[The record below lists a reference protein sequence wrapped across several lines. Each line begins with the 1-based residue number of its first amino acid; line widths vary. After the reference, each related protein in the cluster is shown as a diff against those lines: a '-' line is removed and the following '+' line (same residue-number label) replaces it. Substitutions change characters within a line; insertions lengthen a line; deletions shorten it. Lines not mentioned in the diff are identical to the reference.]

1 MLLKYAQRDF
11 GVISLDW
18 KITLEITIHRFLI
31 RIKCQLK
38 CRYRIN
44 CRLKIFFYLC
54 AFKICT
60 MKFLCSSLLIGNHS
74 RSDYTSPTR
83 VKCQLK
89 CRYRISRRLK
99 LFLRLCALELCT
111 RFWCSCQSG
120 MSDHFGDNLPV
131 KGNEHK
137 NIIVHISRV
146 HK

>member
-1 MLLKYAQRDF
+1 MHN
-11 GVISLDW
+11 
-18 KITLEITIHRFLI
+18 EIFVLI
-31 RIKCQLK
+31 PFDRKS
-38 CRYRIN
+38 
-44 CRLKIFFYLC
+44 F
-54 AFKICT
+54 
-60 MKFLCSSLLIGNHS
+60 

-89 CRYRISRRLK
+89 CRYQISRRLK